1 MVIRNGSAAGSSKR
15 YRNPEYICRMSDSI
29 HHYYLTT
36 TWKGNRGT
44 GTSDV
49 GAYDR
54 LHTVEVPGKPVLTLT
69 TDNAQYG
76 DRRVLNPE
84 DLLVTALSSCHMMSY
99 LYLCAKARVVV
110 TAYVDRAEGK
120 MIEWEKGGGRFEE
133 VVLKPEVTVEDASML
148 ERARQLHEMAHK
160 ICYIANSVNF
170 PVRCQPVIVVA

>member
-1 MVIRNGSAAGSSKR
+1 
-15 YRNPEYICRMSDSI
+15 
-29 HHYYLTT
+29 
-36 TWKGNRGT
+36 
-44 GTSDV
+44 
-49 GAYDR
+49 
-54 LHTVEVPGKPVLTLT
+54 
-69 TDNAQYG
+69 
-76 DRRVLNPE
+76 
-84 DLLVTALSSCHMMSY
+84 MMSY

-133 VVLKPEVTVEDASML
+133 VVLKPEVTVQDASML